1 MLGASDKISN
11 TDLELT
17 VRETTLPTEAT
28 PVIKVFAASDR
39 VRSNNEH
46 LVLAQYLSKYIMSG
60 EMQCD
65 VVYKN
70 IHYSLPVVVVVVVVV
85 ANYRGKP
92 TLATRQ
98 KLAESNQIGM
108 G

>member
-1 MLGASDKISN
+1 MVD
-11 TDLELT
+11 T
-17 VRETTLPTEAT
+17 
-28 PVIKVFAASDR
+28 AADYSIMT
-39 VRSNNEH
+39 RSLCQEKFVDIP
-46 LVLAQYLSKYIMSG
+46 LAAWIVLWTYTCERHYVSC

-70 IHYSLPVVVVVVVVV
+70 IHYSLPVVVVV

-92 TLATRQ
+92 TLTTRQ

-108 G
+108 R

>member
-1 MLGASDKISN
+1 MVVDNCCRLFHNDTPGMTRSLYQEKFADIPLTASK
-11 TDLELT
+11 
-17 VRETTLPTEAT
+17 
-28 PVIKVFAASDR
+28 
-39 VRSNNEH
+39 
-46 LVLAQYLSKYIMSG
+46 LVLWTYTSERLYVSG

-65 VVYKN
+65 VPYKN
-70 IHYSLPVVVVVVVVV
+70 IHYSLPVVVV
-85 ANYRGKP
+85 NYRGKP

>member
-1 MLGASDKISN
+1 
-11 TDLELT
+11 
-17 VRETTLPTEAT
+17 
-28 PVIKVFAASDR
+28 
-39 VRSNNEH
+39 
-46 LVLAQYLSKYIMSG
+46 MSG

-70 IHYSLPVVVVVVVVV
+70 IHYSLPVVVVIS
-85 ANYRGKP
+85 NYRGKP

>member
-1 MLGASDKISN
+1 
-11 TDLELT
+11 
-17 VRETTLPTEAT
+17 
-28 PVIKVFAASDR
+28 
-39 VRSNNEH
+39 
-46 LVLAQYLSKYIMSG
+46 MSG

-70 IHYSLPVVVVVVVVV
+70 IHYSLPVVVVVVVV

>member
-1 MLGASDKISN
+1 MTRSLYQDIPLTASK
-11 TDLELT
+11 
-17 VRETTLPTEAT
+17 
-28 PVIKVFAASDR
+28 
-39 VRSNNEH
+39 
-46 LVLAQYLSKYIMSG
+46 LVLWTYTSERLYVSG

-65 VVYKN
+65 VFYKS
-70 IHYSLPVVVVVVVVV
+70 IVHYSLPVVVV
-85 ANYRGKP
+85 NYRGKP